1 MRNLP
6 RALLKGHFKRTS
18 FCHSWIIGDEIR
30 YSNGILDELYIFGV
44 VCEYESII
52 FCFDFETQRLLI
64 KLNLK
69 RFCLWDTWIYIASSL
84 LNWERKN
91 LDDDSIF
98 MYGEFV
104 VGEAVI
110 RLNHE
115 SMLALDQATL
125 VKANHSTG
133 FSLRDLY
140 KRKNLTAAFL
150 ANMYL

>member
-18 FCHSWIIGDEIR
+18 FCHIWILGNEIR

-52 FCFDFETQRLLI
+52 FCFDFEAQRLLI

-69 RFCLWDTWIYIASSL
+69 RHCLWDTWIYIASSL

-125 VKANHSTG
+125 VKAN
-133 FSLRDLY
+133 
-140 KRKNLTAAFL
+140 
-150 ANMYL
+150 